1 MLNTIAIEVELM
13 TALLWNIEILTEVCF
28 LSNYSPGRLMTDN
41 YAFGGYMVR
50 KHGWP
55 FDLNGGF

>member
-1 MLNTIAIEVELM
+1 
-13 TALLWNIEILTEVCF
+13 
-28 LSNYSPGRLMTDN
+28 MTDN

-55 FDLNGGF
+55 FDLNGGFWKFSCDYLAV